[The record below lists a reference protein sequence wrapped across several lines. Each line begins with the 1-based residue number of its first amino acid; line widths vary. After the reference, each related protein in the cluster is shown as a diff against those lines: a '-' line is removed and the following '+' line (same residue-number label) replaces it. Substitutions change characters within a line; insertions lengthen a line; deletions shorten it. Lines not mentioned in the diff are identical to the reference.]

1 LLEKIAK
8 ISRQPSRADFS
19 DVGVTDL
26 GPARYDLIATMEEDN
41 LTLLSE
47 FLKKRENIDPAR
59 VTPEASLEEL
69 KVDSLLLLELLFE
82 FEDRRGIKIPQDI
95 PPPKTVGDLLRIV
108 EGLKPGE
115 GA

>member
-1 LLEKIAK
+1 MN
-8 ISRQPSRADFS
+8 Q
-19 DVGVTDL
+19 
-26 GPARYDLIATMEEDN
+26 DN

-47 FLKKRENIDPAR
+47 FLQKRENIDPAR

-82 FEDRRGIKIPQDI
+82 FEDKLGVSIPHDI
-95 PPPKTVGDLLRIV
+95 PPPKTVGDLLEIV
-108 EGLKPGE
+108 DGLKVGK